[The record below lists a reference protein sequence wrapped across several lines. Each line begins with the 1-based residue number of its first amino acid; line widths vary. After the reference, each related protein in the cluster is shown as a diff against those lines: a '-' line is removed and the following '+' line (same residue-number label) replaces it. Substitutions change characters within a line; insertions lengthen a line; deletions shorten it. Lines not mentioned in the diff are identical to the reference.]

1 MKKFPHNHALALSI
15 KEATRPAMRRQ
26 DEQSFL
32 ESPYGIMWLS
42 MMAVFVGFI
51 LGALI

>member
-1 MKKFPHNHALALSI
+1 MKKYPHNHALALSI
-15 KEATRPAMRRQ
+15 KDATRPALRYQ

-32 ESPYGIMWLS
+32 ESPYGFMFLTL
-42 MMAVFVGFI
+42 MAVFVGFV